1 MRCARPWS
9 LLISCVAVGAAALM
23 AALQP
28 AATTPAVADEA
39 KAETSG
45 VQPVEPS
52 MHEFMEYVFEPGYKR
67 LKVEMAKEEKDRAV
81 WKAIK
86 GDALSLAEASNLLLF
101 RAPEEG
107 GADWKAHAVATRNA
121 GQTFYQAA
129 RASDSAGAAAAW
141 RNLLTNCN
149 ACHKQFANGKYQ
161 LVP

>member
-1 MRCARPWS
+1 MFYARPWS
-9 LLISCVAVGAAALM
+9 WLISCVAISAAALL

-28 AATTPAVADEA
+28 AATTSVAAEPTSEA
-39 KAETSG
+39 QAG

-67 LKVEMAKEEKDRAV
+67 LKAEMAKDEKDRAV

-107 GADWKAHAVATRNA
+107 GADWKAHAVATRTA
-121 GQTFYQAA
+121 GQAFYQAA
-129 RASDSAGAAAAW
+129 RAADSSSAASAW
-141 RNLLTNCN
+141 RNLLNQCN